1 MFDEDDIANREYK
14 AYRERDRRSRASYE
28 YRNDIINRVVNYKLK
43 NDIEQSRK
51 DTKMSEFAKGVK
63 VSVQE
68 TKYGEII
75 KLGVKME
82 EFQQNPVNER
92 GYVNID
98 ILTSKEG
105 KKYAKINDYKATGDK
120 QTPEDT
126 EEIPF

>member
-28 YRNDIINRVVNYKLK
+28 HKNAIINRVVNYKLE

-51 DTKMSEFAKGVK
+51 GKKMSEFAKGIKVK
-63 VSVQE
+63 VQP
-68 TKYGEII
+68 TQYGEII
-75 KLGVKME
+75 KLGINKD
-82 EFQQNPVNER
+82 EFLLNPFNER
-92 GYVNID
+92 GWVNID

-105 KKYAKINDYKATGDK
+105 KKYAKINDFKSTGNNMSPVDV
-120 QTPEDT
+120 

>member
-14 AYRERDRRSRASYE
+14 TYRERDRRSRASYE

-51 DTKMSEFAKGVK
+51 DKKMSEFAKGIKVK
-63 VSVQE
+63 VQP
-68 TKYGEII
+68 TQYGEII
-75 KLGVKME
+75 KLGIHKE
-82 EFQQNPVNER
+82 EFMQNPFNER
-92 GYVNID
+92 GWVNID
-98 ILTSKEG
+98 ILTSKDG